1 VPRTPARS
9 PARPDPN
16 ALPDPLRLP
25 WRPPGA
31 PGPAP
36 DPRSEAGWAAG
47 LPDAS
52 AGERRLIEA
61 QIGRDVRGSVAVAAR
76 CRYGLPVVVRTAP
89 LLPDG
94 TPFPTLYWLAC
105 PAARVAAGRLEAAGW
120 NTALSE
126 RVATDPDLAAAH
138 AAAHAA
144 YLAQRDTMAP
154 LPGNPGV
161 GGLPGRVKCLHALYA
176 HQAATGV
183 NPIGRIVSQVIDPID
198 CPGPCATLDPAR
210 AAVAGDGSPAVHSPG
225 AETVRLAAL
234 DVGTNSTRLL
244 VADVAG
250 GVIVA
255 EHAREMVITRLG
267 KGVDQTGRFDPAA
280 LARTLEVLAAYA
292 DTCRR
297 LGVERRRLV
306 ATSATRDAADRQLF
320 LDGVRDL
327 LGVEAEVLT
336 GQAEAAATYRGATA
350 GGVRRGD
357 AGPRTE
363 ASDLDGGQPTLVVD
377 IGGGSTELI
386 FGHGAISRAMV
397 SLDIGCVR
405 LFERHLHTDPPTAA
419 EVAALR
425 ADVAAHLARVA
436 GVLDPA
442 AARRVVGVAGTVTT
456 LTAIALGLDTYDPQ
470 RIHHATLD
478 ASEIAATTGRLAAMT
493 VAERASLPVMAK
505 GREDVIVAGALLLDE
520 LVRRF
525 HLRKVVASE
534 TDILDGVLLG
544 LAEGPHGG

>member
-105 PAARVAAGRLEAAGW
+105 PAARVAAGRRGAGGG
-120 NTALSE
+120 
-126 RVATDPDLAAAH
+126 DP
-138 AAAHAA
+138 
-144 YLAQRDTMAP
+144 
-154 LPGNPGV
+154 